1 MTSRVALQRNEIA
14 TTKTMTTILFGKAPI
29 HEGGERRGEVIP
41 EVAHKNALLIK
52 QARVATSRR
61 VELLFTVAA
70 VLP

>member
-1 MTSRVALQRNEIA
+1 MRE
-14 TTKTMTTILFGKAPI
+14 
-29 HEGGERRGEVIP
+29 EERGEVIP
-41 EVAHKNALLIK
+41 EVAHKHALLIK

>member
-1 MTSRVALQRNEIA
+1 MRE
-14 TTKTMTTILFGKAPI
+14 
-29 HEGGERRGEVIP
+29 GERREVIAGAP
-41 EVAHKNALLIK
+41 EVAHKHALLIK